1 MTRGEKNRNGSL
13 QTDCDSRTGSEVT
26 SNGKLR
32 VWVWF
37 DTVWK
42 KNRQGGSWVS
52 HVPWPESKISQVR
65 RDDQSRC
72 HNLKPPS
79 SLGSGWNE
87 IHCPPAKLEVLH
99 LFRWFTHT
107 IFHTQLCHTQ
117 LCHALSFT
125 HNFFHKSQTTL
136 SHTLS
141 LTRNFVT
148 HHLSHTT
155 LSHIHTGICHTLT
168 LRGRRGTWRHPPSF
182 CVAGVALGDIHLH
195 FAWQAWRLQHWAG
208 SGGAWARL
216 FAGDAAVLCL
226 AGVAL
231 GDIHLRFAWQAWHL
245 VTSTLVSRGR
255 RGTWWH
261 SCSIC
266 VALGWSHTIFH
277 IQFCHTQLFTYNL
290 FYHLLCLSF
299 LPRPATTFLAHFRKK
314 LTCGVIQSFN
324 YIVWHSHWQEC
335 IMSDVCFQKRQYLF
349 CHASMAHNVCLS
361 NGVSS
366 VWYFAILRW
375 LRFGNDWDEPRVRW
389 IEKFQS
395 SGQEGFVESMKSNIS
410 SPKKSGSLA

>member
-1 MTRGEKNRNGSL
+1 MNHTHIHLLRTVIANSDVECILRAKNTPIKPDRNWLMTRGEKNRNGSL

-26 SNGKLR
+26 SSGKLR

-65 RDDQSRC
+65 RDDQSRY

-107 IFHTQLCHTQ
+107 
-117 LCHALSFT
+117 LSFTHNFVTRNFVT

-168 LRGRRGTWRHPPSF
+168 LRGRRGTWKHPPSL
-182 CVAGVALGDIHLH
+182 CVAGVALGDIHLR
-195 FAWQAWRLQHWAG
+195 FAWQAWHLATSTFTLRGRRGTCGTGLALV
-208 SGGAWARL
+208 ARL
-216 FAGDAAVLCL
+216 GAVSRRWRRGTLRGRRGTWRHPPSFRV

-245 VTSTLVSRGR
+245 VTFMFHL
-255 RGTWWH
+255 RGTWVVTH
-261 SCSIC
+261 H
-266 VALGWSHTIFH
+266 LSHTILSH
-277 IQFCHTQLFTYNL
+277 TTLHTQLVL
-290 FYHLLCLSF
+290 PPPLSF
-299 LPRPATTFLAHFRKK
+299 LPSPSR
-314 LTCGVIQSFN
+314 
-324 YIVWHSHWQEC
+324 Y
-335 IMSDVCFQKRQYLF
+335 
-349 CHASMAHNVCLS
+349 
-361 NGVSS
+361 
-366 VWYFAILRW
+366 
-375 LRFGNDWDEPRVRW
+375 
-389 IEKFQS
+389 
-395 SGQEGFVESMKSNIS
+395 NIS
-410 SPKKSGSLA
+410 CSF